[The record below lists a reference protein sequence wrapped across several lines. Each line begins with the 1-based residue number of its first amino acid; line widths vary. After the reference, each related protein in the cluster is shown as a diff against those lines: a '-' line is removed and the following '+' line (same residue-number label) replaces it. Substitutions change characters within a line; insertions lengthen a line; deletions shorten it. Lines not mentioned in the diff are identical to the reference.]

1 MQSPNPHVFNQLR
14 VGSMVRTKLA
24 SSCSPEE
31 IHLDGRVGA
40 ITQIGMIDN
49 WDDSRDGKAYDVSV
63 RFEGEEDGHGFH
75 FDEILEVGRIRMRY
89 QPDPEAW
96 PAFDS
101 DWLPLQEALWWAQ
114 NMNNSLDIDIE
125 IWVQHREGDE

>member
-1 MQSPNPHVFNQLR
+1 MQSPNPHVFHQLR
-14 VGSMVRTKLA
+14 VGSMIRTKLA

-49 WDDSRDGKAYDVSV
+49 WDDSRDGKAYDVNV
-63 RFEGEEDGHGFH
+63 RFDDGEDGHGFH

-101 DWLPLQEALWWAQ
+101 DWRPLLEAIWWAEK
-114 NMNNSLDIDIE
+114 MNDSLDIDVE
-125 IWVQHREGDE
+125 IWVQRMEGDE